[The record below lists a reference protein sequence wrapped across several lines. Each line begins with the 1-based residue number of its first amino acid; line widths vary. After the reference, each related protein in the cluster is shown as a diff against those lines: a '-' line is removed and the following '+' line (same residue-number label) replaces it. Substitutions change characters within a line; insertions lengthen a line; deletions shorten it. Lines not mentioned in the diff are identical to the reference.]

1 MCDWLLQN
9 HEQSSKA
16 QTWLLCLCWRFLSI
30 RSARVGHL
38 TFVLQKYQQYLSVE
52 WRWNARK
59 LGSTGQQ
66 ISARPGQ
73 FTILGWIILI
83 SEHDVAAC
91 DPTYQSRRNSYYIS
105 SQTQHGWHWTLAQIQ
120 ETKPN
125 QSTPRQTRKKTPA
138 RPRHRALTSQTSENN
153 LSHRLFNA
161 EQHEYHFEVFY
172 SHSRPP
178 SNTLCTNVHHDSHF
192 SLIDTVILFAER
204 TCEKCFRRSNKIYV

>member
-1 MCDWLLQN
+1 MCDWLFSSINPCPVYIQSNKGVKMLQN

-91 DPTYQSRRNSYYIS
+91 DPTYQSRRNSLLYLQPNSTWMTLNLSTDSGNKTKSEHTSSNEKKDS
-105 SQTQHGWHWTLAQIQ
+105 SQAKTQSSDKSDFW
-120 ETKPN
+120 E
-125 QSTPRQTRKKTPA
+125 
-138 RPRHRALTSQTSENN
+138 
-153 LSHRLFNA
+153 
-161 EQHEYHFEVFY
+161 
-172 SHSRPP
+172 
-178 SNTLCTNVHHDSHF
+178 
-192 SLIDTVILFAER
+192 
-204 TCEKCFRRSNKIYV
+204 